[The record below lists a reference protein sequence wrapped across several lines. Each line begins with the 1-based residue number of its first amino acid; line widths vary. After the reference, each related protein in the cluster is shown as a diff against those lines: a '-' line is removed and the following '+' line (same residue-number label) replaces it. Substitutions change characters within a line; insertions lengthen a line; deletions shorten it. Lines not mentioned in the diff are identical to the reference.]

1 MVFRTNELR
10 RWIHGSKA
18 APVVSDINGLDDRE
32 DRRFTPSGSMYETV
46 EVTVKGVTV
55 AVTVTCPSSN
65 RVWAPKE
72 APVASI

>member
-1 MVFRTNELR
+1 MSL
-10 RWIHGSKA
+10 A
-18 APVVSDINGLDDRE
+18 VSDIDGPEDRE
-32 DRRFTPSGSMYETV
+32 YRWSTPSGSMYETV

-55 AVTVTCPSSN
+55 VVTVTCPSSN